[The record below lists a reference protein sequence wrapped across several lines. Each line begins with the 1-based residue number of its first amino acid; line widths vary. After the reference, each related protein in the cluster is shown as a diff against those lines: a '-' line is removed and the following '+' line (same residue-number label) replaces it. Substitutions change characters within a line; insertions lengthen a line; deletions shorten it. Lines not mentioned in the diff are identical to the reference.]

1 MIGKII
7 IFRCVRLSKMM
18 VIKQRY
24 LKFLAFL
31 KNSIIPI
38 VRNIIRDNTIGSW
51 VGNNKLLRENEINS
65 RGIWWFLLPWFFSE
79 ICIIKKIFE
88 IYRRLSAEISGKDWV
103 TSTCAYSYL
112 DFVRSSSLVFLNSEA
127 SKMLTARYFR
137 SVSLIRSCFNVSS
150 W

>member
-1 MIGKII
+1 MIT
-7 IFRCVRLSKMM
+7 RLD
-18 VIKQRY
+18 
-24 LKFLAFL
+24 
-31 KNSIIPI
+31 
-38 VRNIIRDNTIGSW
+38 RDG

-79 ICIIKKIFE
+79 ICVIKKIFE
-88 IYRRLSAEISGKDWV
+88 IYRRLSAKISGKDWV

-150 W
+150 WNKASQEKREIEGYIYCIIISNSKSIIQNQVHDNK

>member
-1 MIGKII
+1 MIT
-7 IFRCVRLSKMM
+7 RLD
-18 VIKQRY
+18 
-24 LKFLAFL
+24 
-31 KNSIIPI
+31 
-38 VRNIIRDNTIGSW
+38 RDG

-79 ICIIKKIFE
+79 ICVIKKIFE

-150 W
+150 WNKASQEKREIEGYIYIVLLSLIPNLLFRTKYTIINEVQ

>member
-1 MIGKII
+1 MIT
-7 IFRCVRLSKMM
+7 RLD
-18 VIKQRY
+18 
-24 LKFLAFL
+24 
-31 KNSIIPI
+31 
-38 VRNIIRDNTIGSW
+38 RDG

-150 W
+150 WNKASQEKREFEGYIYIVLLSLIPNLLFRTSCTR